1 MDLGFED
8 ENDFVS
14 PAKVRRLALKHFFNL
29 AEDHKKLQRLKNIGF
44 DGTKSIVR
52 LAQNQFKPSTDKITV
67 TCQELKIYVDH
78 FLAPNKRGLT
88 TARYLYEVCFH
99 DFFTILV
106 LYQFRK
112 SFNNLTVFFVNLGH
126 LLIPEFFDDFRQ
138 V

>member
-1 MDLGFED
+1 MPLRHLVAILGIFAVLKLIFSYSVKVDLGFED

-88 TARYLYEVCFH
+88 TARYLYEVRFH
-99 DFFTILV
+99 DFFHH
-106 LYQFRK
+106 
-112 SFNNLTVFFVNLGH
+112 LGH
-126 LLIPEFFDDFRQ
+126 IPNL
-138 V
+138 